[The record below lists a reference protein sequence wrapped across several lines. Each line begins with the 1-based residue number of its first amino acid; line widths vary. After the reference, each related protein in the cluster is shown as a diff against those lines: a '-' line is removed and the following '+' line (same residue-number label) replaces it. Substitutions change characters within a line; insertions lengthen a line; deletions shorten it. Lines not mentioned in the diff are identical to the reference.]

1 MRSQSFPLE
10 ESQSK
15 GSQAGRSQ
23 PLNEHDARIE
33 TENRQLRKQLA
44 DYETAY
50 SSSQKKLAELKA
62 HRAQLHKR
70 LEEATATIFRL
81 RPQRQ
86 EHTESE
92 IQKCFYRLSESIK
105 NWIEKNCDGF
115 LEDNDH
121 GFEIM
126 LNCSIN
132 GNSGMGSILKRF
144 QWKAQDLTDVKEHV
158 LAAIL
163 MRYLFDEILNRP
175 LSILLKEEE
184 EGLLNGIYEN
194 MATMEHPKG
203 KISHFS
209 CVSGSANDMPILRF
223 ADEAHLENA
232 DTTSSIEKEIVV
244 PAIAL
249 SQKIQSASSIWEF
262 KYSEWCDCEPEKPM
276 ATMPN
281 FRAIIE
287 DYQCTN
293 LSARG
298 KQLKT
303 ATDLA
308 TPDQQ
313 QSLVYML
320 DIFPG
325 LYCQRMTPAGFQPRT
340 TVNKPVLIV
349 SFDSGVSQQHTDPL
363 DPIMRVDRETS
374 VPLPNTVQT
383 HRSTDG
389 DRRVMKDGQAP
400 ARTAPHSLDA
410 EDADHRTASSS
421 RRVEGAS
428 TRSQSS
434 RHHQEAM
441 NSSGGARGR
450 SQEQP
455 RHPAPKDEGFIG
467 GLLKQVGI
475 R

>member
-1 MRSQSFPLE
+1 
-10 ESQSK
+10 
-15 GSQAGRSQ
+15 
-23 PLNEHDARIE
+23 
-33 TENRQLRKQLA
+33 
-44 DYETAY
+44 
-50 SSSQKKLAELKA
+50 
-62 HRAQLHKR
+62 
-70 LEEATATIFRL
+70 
-81 RPQRQ
+81 
-86 EHTESE
+86 
-92 IQKCFYRLSESIK
+92 
-105 NWIEKNCDGF
+105 
-115 LEDNDH
+115 
-121 GFEIM
+121 
-126 LNCSIN
+126 
-132 GNSGMGSILKRF
+132 
-144 QWKAQDLTDVKEHV
+144 
-158 LAAIL
+158 
-163 MRYLFDEILNRP
+163 
-175 LSILLKEEE
+175 
-184 EGLLNGIYEN
+184 
-194 MATMEHPKG
+194 
-203 KISHFS
+203 
-209 CVSGSANDMPILRF
+209 
-223 ADEAHLENA
+223 
-232 DTTSSIEKEIVV
+232 
-244 PAIAL
+244 
-249 SQKIQSASSIWEF
+249 
-262 KYSEWCDCEPEKPM
+262 M

-313 QSLVYML
+313 RSLVYML
-320 DIFPG
+320 DVFPG

-340 TVNKPVLIV
+340 TVSKPVLIV
-349 SFDSGVSQQHTDPL
+349 SFDSGVSQQHT

-410 EDADHRTASSS
+410 EDGDHRTASSS

-450 SQEQP
+450 SQQQP
-455 RHPAPKDEGFIG
+455 RHPAPKVEGFIG
-467 GLLKQVGI
+467 GILKQVGI